1 MILNNLFVA
10 VDFDQDDHREDF
22 VVKVKEDEKVFMSK
36 VSFWVSWL
44 GILYIGFTH
53 VIGFSGREIWE
64 FS

>member
-36 VSFWVSWL
+36 VSF
-44 GILYIGFTH
+44 
-53 VIGFSGREIWE
+53 
-64 FS
+64 